1 MIRRFSPHLEVLPP
15 AQKELW
21 PALKPAAKLGLVLY
35 GGTAIALQ
43 LGHRY
48 SLDFDFFTD
57 RLLNR
62 EQMLSAF
69 VFLKHSTLLQ
79 DQPQTLSFLVSSH
92 SAQQNPVKVSF
103 FGTIDHGRAGEP
115 RWTEDEI
122 LQVASLDDLMA
133 TKLKTMLQRIET
145 KDYRDVAAMLKAG
158 VSLSKGLV
166 NASRMYGSANFQP
179 SESLKALVYF
189 EGGDLDQLT
198 AEERRVLVQAASE
211 VRDLPEAK
219 IVAKALAL
227 P

>member
-1 MIRRFSPHLEVLPP
+1 
-15 AQKELW
+15 
-21 PALKPAAKLGLVLY
+21 
-35 GGTAIALQ
+35 
-43 LGHRY
+43 
-48 SLDFDFFTD
+48 
-57 RLLNR
+57 
-62 EQMLSAF
+62 
-69 VFLKHSTLLQ
+69 
-79 DQPQTLSFLVSSH
+79 
-92 SAQQNPVKVSF
+92 
-103 FGTIDHGRAGEP
+103 
-115 RWTEDEI
+115 
-122 LQVASLDDLMA
+122 MA

-145 KDYRDVAAMLKAG
+145 KDYRDVVAMLKAG